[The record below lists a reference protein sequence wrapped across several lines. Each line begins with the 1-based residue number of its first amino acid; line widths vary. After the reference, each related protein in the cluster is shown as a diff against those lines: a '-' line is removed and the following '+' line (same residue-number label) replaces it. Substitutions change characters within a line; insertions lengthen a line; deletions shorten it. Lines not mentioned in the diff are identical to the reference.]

1 VRAAL
6 GYNRAMGLL
15 DEAGLAALVAD
26 GCKACGGKKLAFR
39 SYIDA
44 RVPLLGGEP
53 VGAFVWVHDGEKFVD
68 GVFEV
73 ACADCKASVFS
84 ADVCPRCHAEGG
96 LAVALAATNG
106 WPVPRECP
114 GCGGDE
120 LFYRALVPAR
130 TTHEGKRAEKPRT
143 TTEMHDPGFHGL
155 RADCGDCG
163 TIAERVDSCPLCH
176 APAPLR
182 ERPGD

>member
-1 VRAAL
+1 
-6 GYNRAMGLL
+6 MGLL
-15 DEAGLAALVAD
+15 DEAGLDALVAQ
-26 GCKACGGKKLAFR
+26 GCSGCGGKRLAFR
-39 SYIDA
+39 SYIDG

-53 VGAFVWVHDGEKFVD
+53 VGAIVWVHDGEKFVD

-73 ACADCKASVFS
+73 ACADCKQVLHA
-84 ADVCPRCHAEGG
+84 APGCPRCHAPD
-96 LAVALAATNG
+96 ALATALATPNR

-130 TTHEGKRAEKPRT
+130 TTHEGKRADKPRT
-143 TTEMHDPGFHGL
+143 TTDLHDPGFHGY
-155 RADCGDCG
+155 RADCADCG
-163 TIAERVDSCPLCH
+163 TIARLDDRCPLCA
-176 APAPLR
+176 APGPLR